1 MKHFRREV
9 SYMKKTSGQ
18 ENSAPTPNTS
28 KHSQTQKKPTEAKF
42 SGTRHSSLKVEMD
55 LSKPLAQDAVMHCP
69 MHVAI
74 PKNLLVRSVAAK

>member
-1 MKHFRREV
+1 M
-9 SYMKKTSGQ
+9 
-18 ENSAPTPNTS
+18 PTPNTS

-42 SGTRHSSLKVEMD
+42 SGTRRTSVKVEMD
-55 LSKPLAQDAVMHCP
+55 LSWPIAHEAARHRP